1 MSATTEERWQK
12 AFKAVRE
19 QFEIDNLPPEQENA
33 LREFLGGQNIF
44 VNLPTGYGKSLI
56 FHCLASDHCGC
67 SVRKASWF
75 QCSRCHI
82 AVAIADGR
90 PDSACKQHGSA
101 SDRDYW
107 RRGRRN
113 NPAGYDRQLFR
124 LGGSKSSLVPRL
136 FSSASNFSVC
146 SISDRRFFSYATQFL
161 QTYLFSVDRKDISKL
176 SISERTSNCFHPF
189 ESNTLSF
196 LFSMTRQH
204 KLQYMDESDMAL
216 STFSNAKQGQALNE
230 KTIYAWQYLYLD
242 ILQEYDQ
249 S

>member
-12 AFKAVRE
+12 AFKA
-19 QFEIDNLPPEQENA
+19 IDNLPPEQENA

-44 VNLPTGYGKSLI
+44 VNLPTGYSKSLI
-56 FHCLASDHCGC
+56 FQCLASDHCGC
-67 SVRKASWF
+67 SVRTKSLVVPVF
-75 QCSRCHI
+75 SLPYRRC
-82 AVAIADGR
+82 DRWWR
-90 PDSACKQHGSA
+90 PDSACKLHGSA

-113 NPAGYDRQLFR
+113 NPAGYERQLFR
-124 LGGSKSSLVPRL
+124 LGGSESSLVPRL

-146 SISDRRFFSYATQFL
+146 SISDRRFFSFATQFL
-161 QTYLFSVDRKDISKL
+161 QTYLFSVDCKDISKL

-204 KLQYMDESDMAL
+204 KLHTWTNQTWPCQPFQMQSKARLWTKKQYTRD
-216 STFSNAKQGQALNE
+216 N
-230 KTIYAWQYLYLD
+230 IY
-242 ILQEYDQ
+242 I
-249 S
+249 